1 MHHFSHCALFVV
13 YLSAASIC
21 VAPVA
26 GAVSPEDVVGRWKTV
41 TNFNGRDLES
51 EAVFEIKDGAL
62 VGKSLFQMGGG
73 QGRGPGNNQGGGP
86 SGQGV
91 GRGPGSRELLDV
103 KLEGDT
109 LSWGMIMPRAGNE
122 PLITTVKITGNTF
135 EGATKTP
142 LGEAKV
148 TGRKWTAEDEQ
159 KLRDSI
165 QAMLG
170 DWDIITTYNGQDAE
184 SQMRLAADDDGGFDL
199 SFLMPGGTLAVR
211 RVRFDGS
218 ILTFSTNMPFIGNE
232 PARGQLKIADNKCE
246 GTIASPLGD
255 IAVRGELINT
265 AKLVLAPYDD
275 PAPVLGMWDVTAN
288 VRGEESK
295 AKLALQ
301 PDGERIK
308 GILTTG
314 EGTIETKD
322 VDYKKVGDKMGRV
335 KMKIVIPS
343 LGEKPQDFELIF
355 NGDGFE
361 GEEIHSNGAI
371 FFEGKRAAN

>member
-1 MHHFSHCALFVV
+1 MYCFSLRVLSFVFALVAV
-13 YLSAASIC
+13 MAA
-21 VAPVA
+21 APIA
-26 GAVSPEDVVGRWKTV
+26 GAASPEDVVGRWKTI
-41 TNFNGRDLES
+41 TNFSGRDLES

-73 QGRGPGNNQGGGP
+73 QGRGPGNNQGGG
-86 SGQGV
+86 
-91 GRGPGSRELLDV
+91 RGPGSRELLDV
-103 KLEGDT
+103 KLEGST

-122 PLITTVKITGNTF
+122 PLRTTVIITGNTF

-159 KLRDSI
+159 KLQQSI

-170 DWDIITTYNGQDAE
+170 DWDIITTYNGQDSE
-184 SQMRLAADDDGGFDL
+184 SQMRLEADNDGSGFNL
-199 SFLMPGGTLAVR
+199 SFLMPGGTLSVR
-211 RVRFDGS
+211 RVRFDGTTLS
-218 ILTFSTNMPFIGNE
+218 FSTNMPFIGDE
-232 PARGQLKIADNKCE
+232 PARGQLKITDNKCE

-255 IAVRGELINT
+255 IAVRGELIDT

-275 PAPVLGMWDVTAN
+275 PAPVLGNWEVTAN

-295 AKLALQ
+295 VKLTLQ
-301 PDGERIK
+301 PDGERLK
-308 GILTTG
+308 GVLVTG
-314 EGTIETKD
+314 DETIETKE

-335 KMKIVIPS
+335 KMEIVIPS

-355 NGDGFE
+355 NGDAFE
-361 GEEIHSNGAI
+361 GEEIHSNGEI
-371 FFEGKRAAN
+371 FFEGKRAAS

>member
-1 MHHFSHCALFVV
+1 MHKFSFRALSVVCVCIVSMCA
-13 YLSAASIC
+13 
-21 VAPVA
+21 APMA
-26 GAVSPEDVVGRWKTV
+26 GAVTPEDVVGRWKTI
-41 TNFNGRDLES
+41 TNFNGRELES

-62 VGKSLFQMGGG
+62 VGKSVFQMGGG
-73 QGRGPGNNQGGGP
+73 QGRGPGGQGG
-86 SGQGV
+86 

-122 PLITTVKITGNTF
+122 PLRTTVKITGNTF
-135 EGATKTP
+135 EGSTKTP

-148 TGRKWTAEDEQ
+148 TGRKWTDEDEQ
-159 KLRDSI
+159 KLRDTIKSI
-165 QAMLG
+165 LG
-170 DWDIITTYNGQDAE
+170 DWDIVTTYNGQDSE

-218 ILTFSTNMPFIGNE
+218 TLQFSTNMPFIGNE
-232 PARGQLKIADNKCE
+232 PARGQLKIADGKCE

-255 IAVRGELINT
+255 IAVRGELIDT

-275 PAPVLGMWDVTAN
+275 PAPVLGAWDVTAN
-288 VRGEESK
+288 VRGEESNV
-295 AKLALQ
+295 KLALQ
-301 PDGERIK
+301 PDGERLK
-308 GILTTG
+308 GVLTTG
-314 EGTIETKD
+314 DGAIETTD

-335 KMKIVIPS
+335 KMKIVIPN

-361 GEEIHSNGAI
+361 GEEIHSNGEI
-371 FFEGKRAAN
+371 YFEGKRAAN

>member
-1 MHHFSHCALFVV
+1 MHHISFRVLFV
-13 YLSAASIC
+13 LSVIAVSMCAT
-21 VAPVA
+21 PLA

-41 TNFNGRDLES
+41 TNFNGRELES
-51 EAVFEIKDGAL
+51 ESVFEIKDSTL
-62 VGKSLFQMGGG
+62 VGRSLFQMGGG
-73 QGRGPGNNQGGGP
+73 QGRGPGSNQGGGP
-86 SGQGV
+86 GGQGG

-122 PLITTVKITGNTF
+122 PLRTTVTITGNTF

-159 KLRDSI
+159 KLQDTI
-165 QAMLG
+165 GAMLG
-170 DWDIITTYNGQDAE
+170 DWDIITTYDGQDSE
-184 SQMRLAADDDGGFDL
+184 SQMRLTADEERGFRL
-199 SFLMPGGTLAVR
+199 AFLFPGATLDVR

-218 ILTFSTNMPFIGNE
+218 TLSFSTNMPFIGNE
-232 PARGQLKIADNKCE
+232 PARGQLKINEGKCE

-275 PAPVLGMWDVTAN
+275 PAQVLGAWDVTAN

-295 AKLALQ
+295 VKLTLQ
-301 PDGERIK
+301 PDGERLK
-308 GILTTG
+308 GVLVTNDS
-314 EGTIETKD
+314 TIETKD

-335 KMKIVIPS
+335 KLKIAIPS

-361 GEEIHSNGAI
+361 GEEIHSNGEI
-371 FFEGKRAAN
+371 FFEGKRAAS